1 MKKELKISYVDW
13 VLFVSLFI
21 FMLFM
26 INGKAVPTTKNNVP
40 IVSNIETLE
49 VHYIDVGQGDC
60 TLLSC
65 GGQTML
71 IDCGDDSHGIAVQ
84 SYLNKQDIKYIDYLV
99 LTHPDADHIGGAPVI
114 ITKFDIGQIYMSD
127 YEKEN
132 QTYEKLLNSMEYR
145 YYSWTTPTVGDTILL
160 GSTKLTFIGPVTEYD
175 SPNDSSLCLIA
186 QNGET
191 SFLFSGDAE
200 DRAEMD
206 MLLSGADVNVDVY
219 KVAHHGSSSSSST
232 AFLSAMHPKYAV
244 ISCGK
249 DNDYGHPHRS
259 VIDSLESME
268 MNIFRTDKQ
277 GSIIATSDGEKILWN
292 ISPYSEK
299 RMNNQQT
306 KGLWIQDALQEFF
319 EFEYLKAIFK

>member
-1 MKKELKISYVDW
+1 
-13 VLFVSLFI
+13 
-21 FMLFM
+21 
-26 INGKAVPTTKNNVP
+26 
-40 IVSNIETLE
+40 
-49 VHYIDVGQGDC
+49 
-60 TLLSC
+60 
-65 GGQTML
+65 ML
-71 IDCGDDSHGIAVQ
+71 IDCGDSSHGIAIQ
-84 SYLNKQDIKYIDYLV
+84 SYLYEQDIEYIDYLV

-127 YEKEN
+127 YEKDN
-132 QTYEKLLNSMEYR
+132 MIYEKLLDSMEYR
-145 YYSWTTPTVGDTILL
+145 YYSWATPTVGDTILL

-259 VIDSLESME
+259 VIDSLESMGIS
-268 MNIFRTDKQ
+268 IFRTDKQ

-292 ISPYSEK
+292 INSYSEK
-299 RMNNQQT
+299 SMNNQHIR
-306 KGLWIQDALQEFF
+306 GLWILDDLREFF

>member
-1 MKKELKISYVDW
+1 MKNKIGLNIW
-13 VLFVSLFI
+13 VVVWILCMIILFLPSQNTPI
-21 FMLFM
+21 ATENN
-26 INGKAVPTTKNNVP
+26 IPNPTNV
-40 IVSNIETLE
+40 ETLE

-71 IDCGDDSHGIAVQ
+71 IDCGDSSHGIAIQ
-84 SYLNKQDIKYIDYLV
+84 SYLYEQDIEYIDYLV

-127 YEKEN
+127 YEKDN
-132 QTYEKLLNSMEYR
+132 MIYEKLLDSMEYR
-145 YYSWTTPTVGDTILL
+145 YYSWATPTVGDTILL

-259 VIDSLESME
+259 VIDSLESMGIS
-268 MNIFRTDKQ
+268 IFRTDKQ

-292 ISPYSEK
+292 INSYSEK
-299 RMNNQQT
+299 SMNNQHIR
-306 KGLWIQDALQEFF
+306 GLWILDDLREFF

>member
-1 MKKELKISYVDW
+1 MKKELKISYVAW

-21 FMLFM
+21 FIVFM

-40 IVSNIETLE
+40 IVSNIEPLE

-71 IDCGDDSHGIAVQ
+71 IDCGDDYHGTAVQ
-84 SYLNKQDIKYIDYLV
+84 SYLNNQDIKYIDYLV

-127 YEKEN
+127 YVKYN
-132 QTYEKLLNSMEYR
+132 QTYEKLLDSMEYR
-145 YYSWTTPTVGDTILL
+145 YYSWTTPAVGDTITL
-160 GSTKLTFIGPVTEYD
+160 GSTEVTFIGPVTEYD

-186 QNGET
+186 KNGDS

-200 DRAEMD
+200 SQAEMD
-206 MLLSGADVNVDVY
+206 MLLSGVDVNVDVY

-232 AFLSAMHPKYAV
+232 AFLTAIRPKYAV

-249 DNDYGHPHRS
+249 DNDYGHPHES
-259 VIDSLESME
+259 VIDSLDTME
-268 MNIFRTDKQ
+268 IGIFRTDKQ
-277 GSIIATSDGEKILWN
+277 GSIIATSDEEGIHWN
-292 ISPYSEK
+292 VGSYSKKHKE
-299 RMNNQQT
+299 NQYT
-306 KGLWIQDALQEFF
+306 KGHGVLDALREF
-319 EFEYLKAIFK
+319 LNLDI